1 MQTSGSCSCCCSSA
15 LSAPWLSLLHEP
27 PTQQNNCTFRWL
39 RSSST
44 TGKKLE
50 SLPVKWEK
58 TVGYRCW
65 YLVPI
70 RAMKNSPLP
79 SLPAGPPG
87 AAGSPSAHTAPGTAG
102 RAAPWLRPGHA
113 HIWPH
118 TGTPALP
125 GSVTAVGETIRNTHI
140 RSVFA
145 QEVKAWGWTPT
156 QSAAQGLPPAP
167 AHTSHFSSSHK
178 PQAGQKVW
186 LRFQTS
192 WHISKQPFTPQNSHI
207 LLSTTS
213 SIWCLSFPQFDTN
226 P

>member
-1 MQTSGSCSCCCSSA
+1 
-15 LSAPWLSLLHEP
+15 
-27 PTQQNNCTFRWL
+27 
-39 RSSST
+39 
-44 TGKKLE
+44 
-50 SLPVKWEK
+50 
-58 TVGYRCW
+58 
-65 YLVPI
+65 
-70 RAMKNSPLP
+70 MKNSPLP

-125 GSVTAVGETIRNTHI
+125 GSVTAVGETIRNTHTHMI
-140 RSVFA
+140 CVCTGGESL
-145 QEVKAWGWTPT
+145 GLDTT

-192 WHISKQPFTPQNSHI
+192 WHISKQPFTLQNSHI

>member
-50 SLPVKWEK
+50 SQAPVKREK
-58 TVGYRCW
+58 TVGYSCW

-70 RAMKNSPLP
+70 RAMRNSPLP

-125 GSVTAVGETIRNTHI
+125 GSVTAVGETIRNTHTHTI
-140 RSVFA
+140 CVCTGGESLGLDTHT
-145 QEVKAWGWTPT
+145 ECSTG
-156 QSAAQGLPPAP
+156 AA
-167 AHTSHFSSSHK
+167 
-178 PQAGQKVW
+178 
-186 LRFQTS
+186 
-192 WHISKQPFTPQNSHI
+192 
-207 LLSTTS
+207 TS
-213 SIWCLSFPQFDTN
+213 SCPHLSLQLQPQTPSWPEGLAKISDLLAYF
-226 P
+226 